1 MYNMYIIDLRI
12 ILEKGNNMKKALDV
26 NNINPFLQS
35 TISVFQTVTQM
46 TLKVGKPAL
55 ADFSF
60 LKPTYTITVGVV
72 GEMKG
77 QAVLAMEVENAKVIA
92 SKMMFGMPV
101 SELDEMA
108 CSALNELS
116 NMIMGNTAT
125 VFSTQ
130 GKIIDITPPISLIGN
145 DLKIQSDIQPIKVP
159 LLLEDK
165 EFIELY
171 ICVYEE

>member
-1 MYNMYIIDLRI
+1 MR
-12 ILEKGNNMKKALDV
+12 KALDV

-35 TISVFQTVTQM
+35 TISVFESVTQM
-46 TLKVGKPAL
+46 NLTVGKPMM

-60 LKPTYTITVGVV
+60 ATQTYTITVGVV
-72 GEMKG
+72 GQMKG
-77 QAVLAMEVENAKVIA
+77 QAVLAMNIDNAKMIA
-92 SKMMFGMPV
+92 SKMMFGMPIA
-101 SELDEMA
+101 ELDEMA

-130 GKIIDITPPISLIGN
+130 GKMIDITPPISMIGTN
-145 DLKIQSDIQPIKVP
+145 LQVKTDIDPIAVP
-159 LLLEDK
+159 LMYEGA
-165 EFIELY
+165 EFLKLY